1 MSTCQNQLEGLVDQC
16 RYLLSK
22 RITRE
27 NCVGLANLAE
37 LLQMDG
43 LLEKCTHFI
52 LQEELKLED
61 LGGIAPSMLG
71 KLYSL
76 IQFSRSNPNSSSV
89 SVGDRTCREV
99 FLHQKVLECYT
110 EGTVTSLSIFFKV
123 YEVQTRLILPAP
135 CDQNKIRVIQF

>member
-1 MSTCQNQLEGLVDQC
+1 M
-16 RYLLSK
+16 
-22 RITRE
+22 
-27 NCVGLANLAE
+27 GLANLAE

-76 IQFSRSNPNSSSV
+76 IQFSRSNPNLSSI

-99 FLHQKVLECYT
+99 FLHQKVLGCN
-110 EGTVTSLSIFFKV
+110 F
-123 YEVQTRLILPAP
+123 
-135 CDQNKIRVIQF
+135 QNQFLCGANGI